1 MWHKLREVTGET
13 IMNVQL
19 DNEQWQANAE
29 ATLGDILADLSE
41 RAHAKSRIVMT
52 VLLDQHRITDRDI
65 DQHLLQE
72 PIARYRDLVAT
83 SATQQEI
90 VESARES
97 IRRYRELIVQ
107 EGSAL
112 INPFRLGKQDVSVL
126 DGWLG
131 KVADLLELMNQSAA
145 RSLPGSSC
153 VQPTTEWIEQLLAAR
168 QLRDTV
174 RMADLLE
181 YEILPRLAV

>member
-1 MWHKLREVTGET
+1 
-13 IMNVQL
+13 MNVHL
-19 DNEQWQANAE
+19 DNEQWQANVGT
-29 ATLGDILADLSE
+29 TLGEILADVSE
-41 RAHAKSRIVMT
+41 RAHAKSRIVTT
-52 VLLDQHRITDRDI
+52 VLLDQQRITDRDI
-65 DQHLLQE
+65 DQQFLQK

-90 VESARES
+90 VESARDS
-97 IRRYRELIVQ
+97 IRQYRELIVQ
-107 EGSAL
+107 EGAAL
-112 INPFRLGKQDVSVL
+112 VDPLRLGKQDVSAL

-131 KVADLLELMNQSAA
+131 KVADILELMSQAA
-145 RSLPGSSC
+145 VGSPSGSP
-153 VQPTTEWIEQLLAAR
+153 VQLTTEWIEQLLAAR

>member
-1 MWHKLREVTGET
+1 
-13 IMNVQL
+13 MNVHL
-19 DNEQWQANAE
+19 DNEQWQAKVG
-29 ATLGDILADLSE
+29 ATLGEILADLSE

-72 PIARYRDLVAT
+72 PIAQYRDLVAT

-90 VESARES
+90 VEAAHES
-97 IRRYRELIVQ
+97 IHQYRELVVQ
-107 EGSAL
+107 EGAAL
-112 INPFRLGKQDVSVL
+112 VTPLRLGRQDVSAL

-131 KVADLLELMNQSAA
+131 KIADLLELMNQSAA
-145 RSLPGSSC
+145 RSLPGSAGI
-153 VQPTTEWIEQLLAAR
+153 QPTTEWIEQLLAAR

-174 RMADLLE
+174 RMADVLE